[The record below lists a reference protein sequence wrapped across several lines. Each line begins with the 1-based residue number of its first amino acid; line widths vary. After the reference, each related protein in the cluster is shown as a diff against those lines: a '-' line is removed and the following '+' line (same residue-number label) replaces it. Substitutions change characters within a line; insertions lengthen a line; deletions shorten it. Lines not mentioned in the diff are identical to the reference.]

1 MKENKPQKYMIVK
14 EMVEV
19 DNIIENELGEQVVEK
34 VMEEQDFVLEKK
46 QIKHKKEDLIANLQ
60 QGIADDEAEIA
71 RRQANKAQLQAE
83 LLELN
88 TPNVVK

>member
-19 DNIIENELGEQVVEK
+19 DNITENELGEQVVEK
-34 VMEEQDFVLEKK
+34 VMEEQDFVLENQ

-60 QGIADDEAEIA
+60 QGIADDDAEIA
-71 RRQANKAQLQAE
+71 RRQAHKAKLEAE
-83 LLELN
+83 LLELS
-88 TPNVVK
+88 TPSVVK

>member
-34 VMEEQDFVLEKK
+34 VMEEQDFVLENQ

-60 QGIADDEAEIA
+60 QGIADDDAEIA
-71 RRQANKAQLQAE
+71 RRQAHRAQLESE
-83 LLELN
+83 LLELS
-88 TPNVVK
+88 TPKVT